1 MGTRACTEC
10 GASASDDA
18 KRCEV
23 CGGKLENRVHKASDL
38 RIEPERIDALPS
50 DPQVPNGRWSR
61 VSDHPGPEHP
71 NSNDVSVIA
80 EAVSVDPAAN
90 ATQSQSSRP
99 PASDIAVV
107 GTTEAPAQRFSV
119 PPTTTGSHAT
129 LPRRPP
135 VLASEAL
142 LRDLAPS
149 RPARRALRIWCP
161 LLGAIGTLN
170 AWFLTHGQGL
180 GWPLA
185 GAFFGLALLGLPPMP
200 YPGRASAVT
209 TVSATGLAL
218 VLWTD
223 ASRPGG
229 MANVTLTLAVTLLAT
244 GLLYRA
250 WHRASL
256 LARLLVGI
264 GVLTCAAFLWMSG
277 DVAHLTLF
285 DTSWQSWLPR
295 LVGLSFGIVL
305 MLSLLAFMDARSTG
319 GSAVWSVG
327 VLCWL
332 ELHSAVQILLLGW
345 PKHEEVFDLSRIPTE
360 TLLVWTSTP
369 LLAALLTLGLA
380 QLMAAGFADAIS
392 KRTTPT
398 LVPQPSPLQDL
409 TPAARPHN

>member
-1 MGTRACTEC
+1 
-10 GASASDDA
+10 
-18 KRCEV
+18 
-23 CGGKLENRVHKASDL
+23 
-38 RIEPERIDALPS
+38 
-50 DPQVPNGRWSR
+50 
-61 VSDHPGPEHP
+61 
-71 NSNDVSVIA
+71 
-80 EAVSVDPAAN
+80 
-90 ATQSQSSRP
+90 
-99 PASDIAVV
+99 
-107 GTTEAPAQRFSV
+107 
-119 PPTTTGSHAT
+119 
-129 LPRRPP
+129 
-135 VLASEAL
+135 
-142 LRDLAPS
+142 
-149 RPARRALRIWCP
+149 

>member
-1 MGTRACTEC
+1 MSTRACTEC

-23 CGGKLENRVHKASDL
+23 CGGKLENRFHEGSDL
-38 RIEPERIDALPS
+38 RVEPERIDALPS
-50 DPQVPNGRWSR
+50 DPQVANGRWSR
-61 VSDHPGPEHP
+61 VSDHPGPEFP
-71 NSNDVSVIA
+71 NSTDASVIA
-80 EAVSVDPAAN
+80 EAVRFDAAN
-90 ATQSQSSRP
+90 AIKPQSSRP

-107 GTTEAPAQRFSV
+107 GTAESPAPRFSA
-119 PPTTTGSHAT
+119 PPMTTGSHAS

-223 ASRPGG
+223 ATRPGG
-229 MANVTLTLAVTLLAT
+229 MGNITLTLAVTLLAT
-244 GLLYRA
+244 GLLYRS

-256 LARLLVGI
+256 LSRALVGI
-264 GVLTCAAFLWMSG
+264 GVLACAVFLWMSG
-277 DVAHLTLF
+277 DVAHLTLI

-295 LVGLSFGIVL
+295 LVGLSFGILL

-332 ELHSAVQILLLGW
+332 ELHSAVLILLLGW
-345 PKHEEVFDLSRIPTE
+345 PKHEEIFDLSRIPTE

-369 LLAALLTLGLA
+369 LLSALLTLGLA
-380 QLMAAGFADAIS
+380 QLMAAGLADTIS

-398 LVPQPSPLQDL
+398 LVPQSNPLPDL
-409 TPAARPHN
+409 TPAPRPHN